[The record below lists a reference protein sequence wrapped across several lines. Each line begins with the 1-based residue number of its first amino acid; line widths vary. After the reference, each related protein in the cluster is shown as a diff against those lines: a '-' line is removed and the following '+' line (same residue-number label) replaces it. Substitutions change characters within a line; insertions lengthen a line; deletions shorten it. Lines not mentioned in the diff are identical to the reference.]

1 MSEEI
6 FGAASAYIE
15 RNAEALVAT
24 WIEWVKARVQ
34 TTTITA
40 LPERALRNHV
50 PPVLQSLARYLVNPI
65 ELAREELLGHLRLHG
80 QIRRDQ
86 GYSLEEVLAEFDGLA
101 DLVTRGVYR
110 EIALHVKEPALDDV
124 LELTKRLA
132 TGLRSISFITVGTYN
147 AFDQERANSM
157 SEGLEEFARA
167 VAHELRSPINTLAL
181 GLHLMRGREPSVE
194 DLDSHMSVMDAAVKR
209 ASALIDTVH
218 TLAVAE
224 GARAGSRLALLKEA
238 LLRIT
243 DDFADEAKTAGV
255 ELRVDGA
262 IPEVRIEA
270 ILLYIV
276 LANIVGNA
284 VKYHDP
290 EKKKRWARITVKL
303 IEEEHDSGFCE
314 IKVADNG
321 IGIPTEL
328 QSRVFQKGF
337 RAHPD
342 HAQGTGLGLHI
353 VQQAVTT
360 RGGTVRL
367 ESDDKKGT
375 AVTVRMRCLEGDAGA
390 LSAERFSVRRFV
402 RESRSEASEQR
413 SAKLPDDQGHVE
425 S

>member
-1 MSEEI
+1 
-6 FGAASAYIE
+6 
-15 RNAEALVAT
+15 
-24 WIEWVKARVQ
+24 
-34 TTTITA
+34 
-40 LPERALRNHV
+40 
-50 PPVLQSLARYLVNPI
+50 VLQSLARYLVNPI

-290 EKKKRWARITVKL
+290 E
-303 IEEEHDSGFCE
+303 
-314 IKVADNG
+314 
-321 IGIPTEL
+321 
-328 QSRVFQKGF
+328 
-337 RAHPD
+337 
-342 HAQGTGLGLHI
+342 
-353 VQQAVTT
+353 
-360 RGGTVRL
+360 
-367 ESDDKKGT
+367 
-375 AVTVRMRCLEGDAGA
+375 
-390 LSAERFSVRRFV
+390 
-402 RESRSEASEQR
+402 
-413 SAKLPDDQGHVE
+413 
-425 S
+425 